1 MREIIIT
8 AGVQKERQGQVE
20 RSMRK
25 EGSGPLGFSLTN
37 GNPVIVK
44 VFHPPLKDPEMD
56 FGNDRE
62 GNISG
67 SPVRLHASNAEM
79 TGVT

>member
-1 MREIIIT
+1 
-8 AGVQKERQGQVE
+8 
-20 RSMRK
+20 MRK

-67 SPVRLHASNAEM
+67 SPVSK
-79 TGVT
+79 TSTFQC